1 LKNQNISIQQPP
13 DNKFRVQ
20 LFRGNYFYLPDPPSI
35 REIVSKY
42 RLVEAETGIVI
53 RHYIRTLSGAE
64 QERKWYEEQTG
75 REIRIVKL
83 FRSDG
88 YQ

>member
-1 LKNQNISIQQPP
+1 M
-13 DNKFRVQ
+13 
-20 LFRGNYFYLPDPPSI
+20 
-35 REIVSKY
+35 SKY

-53 RHYIRTLSGAE
+53 RHYIRTLPGAE

-88 YQ
+88 YP